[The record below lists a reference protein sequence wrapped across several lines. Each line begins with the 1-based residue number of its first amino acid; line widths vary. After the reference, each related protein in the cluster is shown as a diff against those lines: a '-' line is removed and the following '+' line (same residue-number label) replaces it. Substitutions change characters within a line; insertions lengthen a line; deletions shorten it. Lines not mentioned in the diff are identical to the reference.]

1 MNTTNVKQSKYF
13 MDDPREAGRL
23 DAKVNTDEFIENFIL
38 PYLKEE
44 TTAKM
49 VDIGCGAG
57 AITSALAKKFT
68 NASIKGVDLSADR
81 LANAREKCAYI
92 GNAEF
97 VQGSIYEI
105 PLKDNSADF
114 LYTRFLLEYLKD
126 PVSGIKE
133 MHRVCKKNGLVMLQD
148 LDGQLL
154 FHYPETIENLDKV
167 LNGLSKTGFDPMIGR
182 KLLHYGLLAGFELEH
197 IDIRPYHFIVG
208 KIDEKND
215 HLWDLKMEIA
225 LPKFEDI
232 LGSMEKAKKFK
243 DDFMAFLRDPQT
255 MMYSNLCTIYLKK

>member
-1 MNTTNVKQSKYF
+1 MDTPSLKQPKYF

-23 DAKVNTDEFIENFIL
+23 DAKVNTDEFIEEFIL
-38 PYLKEE
+38 PYLK
-44 TTAKM
+44 TDTKAKI

-57 AITSALAKKFT
+57 AIASAIAKKFSH
-68 NASIKGVDLSADR
+68 ASLKGVDLSEER
-81 LANAREKCAYI
+81 LANARKKCERI
-92 GNAEF
+92 NNAEF
-97 VQGSIYEI
+97 TQGSIYEL
-105 PLKDNSADF
+105 PLEDNSADF
-114 LYTRFLLEYLKD
+114 LYTRFLLEYLKE
-126 PVSGIKE
+126 PVEGIKE
-133 MHRVCKKNGLVMLQD
+133 MYRVCKKNGLVMLQD

-167 LNGLSKTGFDPMIGR
+167 LSGLSKTGFDPMIGR

-215 HLWDLKMEIA
+215 YLWDLKMEIA
-225 LPKFEDI
+225 LPKFEEI
-232 LGSMEKAKKFK
+232 LGTRQLAQKFK